1 MIEIALSFFLQVSGA
16 AGPAPATPQAPAV
29 EAEAPKIVCT
39 MEPVTGSRARKQK
52 VCKPVGGSAFG
63 AEGAQDKLR
72 KMQSGGNAA
81 LKGSGG

>member
-1 MIEIALSFFLQVSGA
+1 MIDIILSIALQVSGPSVHA
-16 AGPAPATPQAPAV
+16 SATREAPILEV
-29 EAEAPKIVCT
+29 EAPKIVCT

-63 AEGAQDKLR
+63 SEGAQDKLR

>member
-1 MIEIALSFFLQVSGA
+1 MLDIILPIALQVSGS
-16 AGPAPATPQAPAV
+16 AGPAPATPEAPAV
-29 EAEAPKIVCT
+29 EAEAPRIVCT

-72 KMQSGGNAA
+72 KMQSGGNAPM
-81 LKGSGG
+81 KGSGG